1 MGTCHKSQ
9 AIVVVECLGNVLS
22 ECVSSTTGRDS
33 PSASVIRI
41 TPEQIT
47 HGTLVGNFL
56 DAIKRPDVV
65 ESVNG
70 WTQSTVKTENLVFDE
85 SSKGKVVEK
94 VGEVFPHVGI
104 AVFAETFVI
113 ESVDLCDLSGLVVS
127 TKNRNTL
134 RVTDLQGDQEGHC
147 LN

>member
-1 MGTCHKSQ
+1 M
-9 AIVVVECLGNVLS
+9 
-22 ECVSSTTGRDS
+22 
-33 PSASVIRI
+33 
-41 TPEQIT
+41 
-47 HGTLVGNFL
+47 GNFL
-56 DAIKRPDVV
+56 NTIKRPDVV

-85 SSKGKVVEK
+85 SSEGKVVEK

-104 AVFAETFVI
+104 AIFAETFVI

-127 TKNRNTL
+127 TEDGNTL